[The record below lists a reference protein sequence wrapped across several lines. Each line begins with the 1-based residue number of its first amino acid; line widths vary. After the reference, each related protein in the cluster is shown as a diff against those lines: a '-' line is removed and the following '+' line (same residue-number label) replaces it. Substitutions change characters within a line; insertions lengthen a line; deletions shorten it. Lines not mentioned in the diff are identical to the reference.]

1 MGRTSIRNSSNFL
14 GDRVFSPTSKG
25 LKKGPTLMFAF
36 RLVSLCVLLLASFSP
51 VYADTK
57 TLTADASYIMG
68 DGETPDFAEARALQ
82 KAKQTALEEAGT
94 YVQSYTKV
102 QNLDLTT
109 EEIQTIAGGVLQV
122 EVLEKTRSLVADG
135 LRFYTKIKAT
145 VTTEKMEELARRIK
159 GKNVAAEYQ
168 KLQAEYAR
176 LSRELESWK
185 QRAAKIPQGPERDAA
200 LAEIRESEKAFVRVQ
215 QSETDLFQ
223 RLVSG
228 QDLMHTARVAKYKV
242 DGLLDTIKNNA
253 HVIEVGEVTAHT
265 EKSSVKWF
273 PWGNWPLADQVA
285 TINVPITIRVSEELL
300 TVLSETAGSLGGRKL
315 FVSNER
321 FLTGTNLKLT
331 YVVPAAVAEYVVD
344 KRWGPF
350 SRYLNDGYR
359 RDFARVEHAS
369 AGISLVP
376 SENQNLNQYFY
387 QRCCTSRVPVI
398 EFVLQGGKN
407 FSCTVPTIV
416 NRIVSTVAGGGSR
429 YSAYLWHSSLMY
441 PSSASDSVILLT
453 GPVKLFVEFQLS
465 GERAEQLE
473 RVMGRF
479 ETMDDSPSNTCRI
492 ILEDF

>member
-1 MGRTSIRNSSNFL
+1 
-14 GDRVFSPTSKG
+14 
-25 LKKGPTLMFAF
+25 MFAF
-36 RLVSLCVLLLASFSP
+36 RLACLCVLFLASFSP

-122 EVLEKTRSLVADG
+122 EVLEKTRSLVSDG

-159 GKNVAAEYQ
+159 GKNVAEEYQ

-185 QRAAKIPQGPERDAA
+185 QRAAKTPQGPERNAA
-200 LAEIRESEKAFVRVQ
+200 LDQIRASEKAFARTQ
-215 QSETDLFQ
+215 QSEADLFQ

-228 QDLMHTARVAKYKV
+228 EDLMQKARVAKYKV
-242 DGLLDTIKNNA
+242 DGLLDTINNSA

-285 TINVPITIRVSEELL
+285 TITVPITIRVSEKLL
-300 TVLSETAGSLGGRKL
+300 SALSDTLDSLGGTKKL
-315 FVSNER
+315 F
-321 FLTGTNLKLT
+321 TNLKLQ
-331 YVVPAAVAEYVVD
+331 YMVPADAAQYVAD
-344 KRWGPF
+344 KRWGPI
-350 SRYLNDGYR
+350 SRHLNAYEYR
-359 RDFARVEHAS
+359 RGDFAKVERVS
-369 AGISLVP
+369 AGFFLVP
-376 SENQNLNQYFY
+376 SGNQNLNQYFY
-387 QRCCTSRVPVI
+387 QRLSASRASSRVPVI
-398 EFVLQGGKN
+398 EFVLQGGKSY
-407 FSCTVPTIV
+407 SCTVPTIV
-416 NRIVSTVAGGGSR
+416 NRIFATDDVAGLYSTV
-429 YSAYLWHSSLMY
+429 YLWDQSSMY
-441 PSSASDSVILLT
+441 SPSVSNSAILLPK
-453 GPVKLFVEFQLS
+453 PVTFVVEVELS
-465 GERAEQLE
+465 DKRAEQLE

-479 ETMDDSPSNTCRI
+479 EEYGDSPSNTCRI
-492 ILEDF
+492 ILEEF